1 MVLGSPYSA
10 FGQIIDAIDILS
22 RLAAASLKE
31 DNFGNV
37 SKDIP
42 RLIQVFAST
51 IVKLEAFVATMTV
64 DWTDVKFH
72 GRTVDEVDV
81 VLACLREGLRTLV
94 EGFGGYTRELG
105 ISEVEIKDA
114 KALAG
119 LVDQEA

>member
-31 DNFGNV
+31 DDFGKV

-42 RLIQVFAST
+42 LLIQTFGST

-64 DWTDVKFH
+64 HWTDIEFH
-72 GRTVDEVDV
+72 GRTVNEVDV
-81 VLACLREGLRTLV
+81 VLACLREGLRTLI
-94 EGFGGYTRELG
+94 EGFEVYTHELG
-105 ISEVEIKDA
+105 ISEMEIKDA

-119 LVDQEA
+119 LDDDGA